1 MAYEPGLFLPRIS
14 PTPLLMVLGT
24 NDTRCPTDDQLAAYS
39 TAHEPKK
46 LHLFKGG
53 HYEPYGIRLAETAGA
68 ACDWFTEH
76 LMTKWG
82 Q

>member
-1 MAYEPGLFLPRIS
+1 LGKNRERLWRTRGLS
-14 PTPLLMVLGT
+14 DAMT
-24 NDTRCPTDDQLAAYS
+24 AEAYS

-46 LHLFKGG
+46 LHLLKGG

-76 LMTKWG
+76 LVVKWG

>member
-1 MAYEPGLFLPRIS
+1 MAYEPGTFLPRIS

-46 LHLFKGG
+46 LHLFMGG

-68 ACDWFTEH
+68 ACEWFTEH
-76 LMTKWG
+76 LVTKWG

>member
-1 MAYEPGLFLPRIS
+1 MTAE
-14 PTPLLMVLGT
+14 
-24 NDTRCPTDDQLAAYS
+24 AYS

-46 LHLFKGG
+46 LHLLKGG

-76 LMTKWG
+76 LVVKWG